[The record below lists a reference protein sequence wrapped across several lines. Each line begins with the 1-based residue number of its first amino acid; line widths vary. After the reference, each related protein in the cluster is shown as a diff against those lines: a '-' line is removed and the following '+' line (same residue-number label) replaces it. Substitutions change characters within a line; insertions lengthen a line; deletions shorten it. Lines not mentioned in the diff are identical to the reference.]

1 MHSVLGNA
9 AHPER
14 VHVAVCQQIKLP
26 HEACL
31 QKDTPHPEQ
40 VQTITVP
47 YFQVCGRAST
57 TTATLAPMASS
68 QGVLLLG
75 SFQNG
80 QLPSLACDA
89 C

>member
-1 MHSVLGNA
+1 MQSVLGNA

-40 VQTITVP
+40 VQTITIP
-47 YFQVCGRAST
+47 YFQVCGWDSTAPGNLVPAARACSCMGT
-57 TTATLAPMASS
+57 E
-68 QGVLLLG
+68 
-75 SFQNG
+75 
-80 QLPSLACDA
+80 
-89 C
+89 

>member
-1 MHSVLGNA
+1 MQSVLGNA

-40 VQTITVP
+40 VQTITIP
-47 YFQVCGRAST
+47 YFQVCGHGS
-57 TTATLAPMASS
+57 TATENLVRTARAYSCMKTE
-68 QGVLLLG
+68 
-75 SFQNG
+75 
-80 QLPSLACDA
+80 
-89 C
+89 